1 MNKYIFSLADVLT
14 VLSAVAFGFVCF
26 LGSNFYTLG
35 DTKKSLI
42 FAIIITVLLGGL
54 AYLAKF
60 LKRVQG
66 NFKTS
71 FIAEVVV
78 LILFTVLLGY
88 FTYSPF
94 SHYFVV
100 SDKKQHIQEQL
111 SDNIKQAQNMFS
123 EYEKYVDT
131 RKYVYQSTLES
142 IANSGNQID
151 YSKHGLIYNGPSEKI
166 QIDNKML
173 TIHSDLF
180 PTNYSDTTNNMG
192 IKQVAK
198 EWLSDGQKKVTPWKS
213 IGIVEVVN
221 DIEDKSL
228 GWYNDLV
235 KYSTIR
241 EIGEED
247 YAADFNYSLS
257 FKDVKDNFKTLGKPT
272 PLSIGLGVLA
282 WVLML
287 LSWFITKRSSKVFR
301 GLAKYEVE
309 L

>member
-1 MNKYIFSLADVLT
+1 MNKSIFSLADVLT

-42 FAIIITVLLGGL
+42 LAVIITILLGGL
-54 AYLAKF
+54 AFLAKF

-71 FIAEVVV
+71 FILEVVV
-78 LILFTVLLGY
+78 LILFTGLMIY

-94 SHYFVV
+94 SHYFAV
-100 SDKKQHIQEQL
+100 SDKKEEIQDQL
-111 SDNIKQAQNMFS
+111 SNNITQAQNMFTD
-123 EYEKYVDT
+123 YEGYANT
-131 RKYVYQSTLES
+131 RMSVYYSTLNSVIELKNPDEYS
-142 IANSGNQID
+142 IYGFEDKEVSDETQI
-151 YSKHGLIYNGPSEKI
+151 K
-166 QIDNKML
+166 NKML
-173 TIHSDLF
+173 YIHSDLF
-180 PTNYSDTTNNMG
+180 PSNYSDTTSNNG
-192 IKQVAK
+192 IKQIAT
-198 EWLSDGQKKVTPWKS
+198 EWLADGQKKVTDWTP
-213 IGIVEVVN
+213 IGLVGVVN

-228 GWYNDLV
+228 GWQNDLV
-235 KYSTIR
+235 GYSSIKET
-241 EIGEED
+241 GED
-247 YAADFNYSLS
+247 RSLYSSTLS
-257 FKDVKDNFKTLGKPT
+257 FNDVKANFTTLGKPT
-272 PLSIGLGVLA
+272 PLSIVLGIIT

>member
-26 LGSNFYTLG
+26 LGRNFYTLG
-35 DTKKSLI
+35 DTKNSLI
-42 FAIIITVLLGGL
+42 FAITITILLGGL
-54 AYLAKF
+54 AFLAKF

-78 LILFTVLLGY
+78 LLLFTGLMVY

-94 SHYFVV
+94 SHYFAV
-100 SDKKQHIQEQL
+100 SDKKEEIQEQL
-111 SDNIKQAQNMFS
+111 SNNITQAHNMFGA
-123 EYEKYVDT
+123 YEKYVDT
-131 RKYVYQSTLES
+131 RKYIYQSTLQS
-142 IANSGNQID
+142 IVNSGNESD
-151 YSKHGLIYNGPSEKI
+151 YPKHGLIYGGVSNQT
-166 QIDNKML
+166 QIDNRML

-180 PTNYSDTTNNMG
+180 PTNYSDTTGSNG

-198 EWLSDGQKKVTPWKS
+198 EWLADGQKKVEEWKP
-213 IGIVEVVN
+213 IGIVGVVN
-221 DIEDKSL
+221 DIDEKSNNWL
-228 GWYNDLV
+228 NGLV
-235 KYSTIR
+235 EYSNIR
-241 EIGEED
+241 EPGEED
-247 YAADFNYSLS
+247 IAENFNYSLDI
-257 FKDVKDNFKTLGKPT
+257 KNVKDNFKTLGKPT

-287 LSWFITKRSSKVFR
+287 LSWFITKRSSKVFG